1 MPSSPSSSV
10 DDRRRSEP
18 VYFAYSESL
27 IDGQDDR
34 KESIEKRGLSVI
46 TTSGTI
52 VTLLLGLV
60 TILSKADGFTL
71 VKQARGPLYVSIVLF
86 ATAAVLGLATNLPL
100 PWYGNVDDDAI
111 VKQLNRKPVE
121 PAENAQLRIAL
132 ANMEIFK
139 RARRM
144 NGIKARVLI
153 WAMAVEVSGAVALAI
168 AVGEV
173 LLHSGSKT

>member
-1 MPSSPSSSV
+1 MPPSPSVS
-10 DDRRRSEP
+10 DDEGQRSQP
-18 VYFAYSESL
+18 VYFEYSESL

-34 KESIEKRGLSVI
+34 KESIERRGLSVI

-71 VKQARGPLYVSIVLF
+71 VKQVRGPLYVSLVLF
-86 ATAAVLGLATNLPL
+86 ATAAVLGLATNVPL

-111 VKQLNRKPVE
+111 VRQLNRKPVE
-121 PAENAQLRIAL
+121 LAGNAQLRLAL

-144 NGIKARVLI
+144 NGIKARLLI
-153 WAMAVEVSGAVALAI
+153 GAMAVEVAGAVALAI

-173 LLHSGSKT
+173 LLKSGSKT